1 MIVDIL
7 WMCHASSCQRNVQQ
21 ILEEEIPVT
30 INMTSFLLVFQ
41 NSCVFVAR
49 RGVYYLTL
57 NSAILY
63 SLSWLKSCAETH
75 IPGVTQ
81 HAGVQAQT
89 RAYITLGNVIS
100 NGTSLWIRRDL
111 AWLFTQLLWML
122 ASGERSLTIA
132 CSLKNVFGNPS
143 HSLLSRHLLERLF
156 SGSYAS
162 LACLSSH
169 HEGGQFFPDLL
180 FCQKSLAWPPKNLRS
195 TCLSSN

>member
-7 WMCHASSCQRNVQQ
+7 WVCHASSCQRNVQQ

-30 INMTSFLLVFQ
+30 INMTSFLLVSQ
-41 NSCVFVAR
+41 NSCVFVAC

-111 AWLFTQLLWML
+111 AWPFYSVIMDASLRREVLNNCMLLEKCLREPLPFFAFQTFTREVVLWFICFTSLPFFSPWGWAVFSRSTFLPKVTSL
-122 ASGERSLTIA
+122 AS
-132 CSLKNVFGNPS
+132 
-143 HSLLSRHLLERLF
+143 
-156 SGSYAS
+156 
-162 LACLSSH
+162 
-169 HEGGQFFPDLL
+169 
-180 FCQKSLAWPPKNLRS
+180 
-195 TCLSSN
+195 